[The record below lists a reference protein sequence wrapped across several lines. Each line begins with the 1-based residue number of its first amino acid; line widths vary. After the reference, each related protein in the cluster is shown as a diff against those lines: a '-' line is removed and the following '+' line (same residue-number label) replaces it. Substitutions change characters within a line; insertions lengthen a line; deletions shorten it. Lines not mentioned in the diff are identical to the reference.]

1 MSAGTTGAGLP
12 KAGQV
17 TSGPQPRLPALRED
31 IRLLPDE
38 AAPAGSPRW
47 LLHDPVREAFF
58 SIGYEAFQLISLWS
72 PQSTV
77 EGLATVATR
86 VNGRQVTEREI
97 TQMAAFL
104 TQSRLV
110 VVEAG
115 GWRDLDAAANQGKHG
130 LFAGALHNYLFFKV
144 PLIRPAAVLVAT
156 LPLVRWTT
164 RPPFLMLAGLLAMAG
179 LHLASRQWGALSE
192 GLARQMSL
200 SGAVLFAMILFMMK
214 ILHEL
219 GHAYVATAMGVR
231 VRSMGIAVMLFAPM
245 LYTDVT
251 DAWRLPDRRKRIAID
266 LAGVGVELVVAA
278 FALFLWSF
286 LPPGDGRDIALVVAT
301 AAVAM
306 TLAINLSPFMRFDG
320 YYVLADLIN
329 VKNLQPRAFALVRW
343 KLREV
348 LFGLCEPCPD
358 DMRGGLR
365 AFVIGYGVITMI
377 YRLLLFVGIALAVYI
392 MSFKVLGVLLF
403 AVEIVVFVARPIW
416 RELKV
421 WWGLRARIAARPR
434 GWVMAPVLAGLVLLF
449 LTPWSSTVRVPSIL
463 EPAEFQ
469 RLYPSAPGEVRRIHA
484 VEGQQVR
491 AGDILIEIGSTRLEK
506 ELELATLRLDL
517 VRQRIARRMG
527 DARDQAATGPLERE
541 AQSLQEKSD
550 ALRSQIG
557 SLSIRAGL
565 TGRLA
570 ELDPHLSTGRLVS
583 RDEEIGVI
591 VAGETLVIRGY
602 ADQQDLWRI
611 KAGSQALFV
620 PEDAA
625 APTLS
630 ARMRSMA
637 IAASATIDIPQL
649 AENHGGRIRAQPT
662 ASRAPLTPLEPI
674 HLVVLTPDE
683 TAFPRSTLQRPLRGV
698 ALVTGEAQ
706 SLAAALLRQTL
717 KVLIQETGA

>member
-1 MSAGTTGAGLP
+1 MSAGLLAARTL
-12 KAGQV
+12 KAA
-17 TSGPQPRLPALRED
+17 PPPRLPALRED

-47 LLHDPVREAFF
+47 LLHDPVRDTFF
-58 SIGYEAFQLISLWS
+58 SIGYDAFQIISLWS
-72 PQSTV
+72 PTLTADA
-77 EGLATVATR
+77 LAALASQANGREIMARDVTQVAT
-86 VNGRQVTEREI
+86 
-97 TQMAAFL
+97 FL
-104 TQSRLV
+104 SHSRLV
-110 VVEAG
+110 VVGAD
-115 GWRDLDAAANQGKHG
+115 GWRELDASVNQGKHG
-130 LFAGALHNYLFFKV
+130 LLAGALHNYLFFKV
-144 PLIRPAAVLVAT
+144 PLVKPAAFLAAT

-164 RPPFLMLAGLLAMAG
+164 RAPFLTVAGLAAAAG
-179 LHLASRQWGALSE
+179 LYLASRQWAEFGD

-200 SGAVLFAMILFMMK
+200 SGAILFAVVLFMMK

-251 DAWRLPDRRKRIAID
+251 DAWRLPDRRKRMAID

-278 FALFLWSF
+278 FALFAWSF

-320 YYVLADLIN
+320 YYVLADLLN

-348 LFGLCEPCPD
+348 LFGLGEPCPD

-365 AFVIGYGVITMI
+365 TFVIGYGVITMI
-377 YRLLLFVGIALAVYI
+377 YRLMLFVGIALVVYA

-403 AVEIVVFVARPIW
+403 VIEIVVFVARPVW

-434 GWVMAPVLAGLVLLF
+434 GWVMAPVLAGLMLLF
-449 LTPWSSTVRVPSIL
+449 LTPWSSTVRVPSML

-491 AGDILIEIGSTRLEK
+491 TGDILIEIGSPRLEK
-506 ELELATLRLDL
+506 ELELAILRLDL
-517 VRQRIARRMG
+517 VRQRMARRMG

-570 ELDPHLSTGRLVS
+570 ELDPHLSAGRLVS
-583 RDEEIGVI
+583 RDEEVGVI
-591 VAGETLVIRGY
+591 VTGEAAVIRGY

-630 ARMRSMA
+630 ARIRSMA
-637 IAASATIDIPQL
+637 IAASTTIDIPQL
-649 AENHGGRIRAQPT
+649 AENHGGRIRAQPS
-662 ASRAPLTPLEPI
+662 AQQIGRA
-674 HLVVLTPDE
+674 HV
-683 TAFPRSTLQRPLRGV
+683 
-698 ALVTGEAQ
+698 
-706 SLAAALLRQTL
+706 
-717 KVLIQETGA
+717 